1 MPTALLADDEPV
13 LLDEL
18 RSLLA
23 EAWPELQIVAT
34 AGTGS
39 QARRLLDEHTPDI
52 AFLDVRMPGIDGL
65 SVAALA
71 PARTRVVF
79 VTAHAEHA
87 LQAFEHEAADY
98 LQKPVTPA
106 RLARTVQRLRRSPA
120 AQAPAEARLRFLHAW
135 SGLTMRVIEVDEVAV
150 LRSDLRH
157 TQAIARDGTV
167 LLLRTPLAELLPQL
181 DDAVFWPIHRGIVI
195 NARCIERVERGDDGE
210 LVVRQHGLAVPLPVS
225 RSQRGRFRGM

>member
-18 RSLLA
+18 QALLA

-39 QARRLLDEHTPDI
+39 QARRLLDAHTPDI

-65 SVAALA
+65 SLAALA
-71 PARTRVVF
+71 PAATRIVF
-79 VTAHAEHA
+79 VTAYAEHA

-106 RLARTVQRLRRSPA
+106 RLARTVQRLRRSLAP
-120 AQAPAEARLRFLHAW
+120 PAESRLRFLHAW
-135 SGLTMRVIEVDEVAV
+135 SGLTMRVIEIDSVAV

-157 TQAIARDGTV
+157 TQAISRDGSV

-210 LVVRQHGLAVPLPVS
+210 IVVRQHGLAVPLPVS
-225 RSQRGRFRGM
+225 RSQRARFRGM